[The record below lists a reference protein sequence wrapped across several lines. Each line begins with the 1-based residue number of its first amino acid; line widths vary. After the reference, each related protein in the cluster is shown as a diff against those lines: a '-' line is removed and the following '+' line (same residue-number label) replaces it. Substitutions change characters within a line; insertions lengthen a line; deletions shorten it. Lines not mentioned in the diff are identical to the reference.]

1 MVLVAVIILITM
13 AATSCKNSVEE
24 YNKKNNVTRTHSG
37 SRVYEIEHKGATY
50 LVIETHN
57 GIGIC
62 PKVNQWKT
70 TIETFTL
77 SLLLQSHRFLLY

>member
-1 MVLVAVIILITM
+1 MKQYNSTLKIGMVLVAVIILITM

-62 PKVNQWKT
+62 PKVNQ
-70 TIETFTL
+70 
-77 SLLLQSHRFLLY
+77 